1 MHERA
6 DVNPEHRGQSGV
18 VYGFAGQ
25 VDGIVAA
32 IRGEL
37 GVDAMVVATGGLA
50 ELVAP
55 HSSTIALVDPHLT
68 LDGLRLVW
76 ALNS

>member
-1 MHERA
+1 MT
-6 DVNPEHRGQSGV
+6 
-18 VYGFAGQ
+18 
-25 VDGIVAA
+25 A

-37 GVDAMVVATGGLA
+37 GVDAQVVATGGLS

-55 HSSTIALVDPHLT
+55 HSSTIAVVDPTLT

-76 ALNS
+76 QLNA

>member
-1 MHERA
+1 
-6 DVNPEHRGQSGV
+6 V

-37 GVDAMVVATGGLA
+37 GVEARVVATGGLS

-55 HSSTIALVDPHLT
+55 HSSTISVVDQHLT

-76 ALNS
+76 ELNA

>member
-1 MHERA
+1 MNCRPFGPIA
-6 DVNPEHRGQSGV
+6 DD
-18 VYGFAGQ
+18 FAGQ
-25 VDGIVAA
+25 VDGIVTA

-37 GVDAMVVATGGLA
+37 GVEAKVVATGGLS

-55 HSSTIALVDPHLT
+55 HSNTITVVDPNLT

-76 ALNS
+76 ELNA

>member
-1 MHERA
+1 
-6 DVNPEHRGQSGV
+6 

-37 GVDAMVVATGGLA
+37 GVDAPVVATGGLA
-50 ELVAP
+50 DLIAP
-55 HSSTIALVDPHLT
+55 HARTIEKVDPFLT
-68 LDGLRLVW
+68 LEGLRIVW
-76 ALNS
+76 ERQPPP